1 MLASLMA
8 EGSLCFADL
17 GYRGTTFQTEIYE
30 EEGVL
35 FLTRADM
42 TSQKLKILHSTIR
55 ERVEG
60 IFSSLWGDLP
70 RESIQEVG
78 RDCGTR

>member
-1 MLASLMA
+1 MEL
-8 EGSLCFADL
+8 
-17 GYRGTTFQTEIYE
+17 YE

-42 TSQKLKILHSTIR
+42 TSQRLKILHSTIR
-55 ERVEG
+55 ERVARHLQAHCG
-60 IFSSLWGDLP
+60 RDLP
-70 RESIQEVG
+70 RESMQGVG